1 MPASGE
7 ELPSWLLSAE
17 EKESGAGREAVME
30 GSCPRASSSTVVHC
44 SAATVLRKWYE
55 KVLFSLLP
63 FVSCLL
69 FPPFQGCGDFLG
81 AASGKIWERN
91 MLFLKYRNITVV

>member
-1 MPASGE
+1 MGWNLGGRTEGEIATLHAMPASGE

-17 EKESGAGREAVME
+17 EKEGGAGREAVME

-55 KVLFSLLP
+55 KVLFSLFYPL
-63 FVSCLL
+63 VSAVYCFLL
-69 FPPFQGCGDFLG
+69 FR
-81 AASGKIWERN
+81 A
-91 MLFLKYRNITVV
+91 VVTF